1 MKQLKLSFLLC
12 FITIVTFAQTA
23 QRGEQNPP
31 APGIGIVI
39 KRNPGGGASKMVVTN
54 EKGEAT
60 IKINEAGNY
69 TLSLS
74 QTQGKSAGEPIPGLT
89 IKLGKNP
96 GGNQFQ
102 VTTNEKGEAELKGL
116 ERGEYNLQVMQ
127 PAAAQASTD
136 HIGHVTLIKKNGEKA
151 RTTMTTTSSTD
162 YVGHVTL
169 LRYSQLYFG
178 TGFIMP
184 SSTTKDGANSVNGLD
199 FNIGYYHP
207 IWAWE
212 KSMISFGLNAEFGYN
227 IGNGDRNLDQYTVYN
242 VSGQSQLPTVS
253 ERGDKKP
260 GQELGFRGAAGLQ
273 LNVHLGDKFT
283 ISPIINAGYLN
294 ITHKEFAV
302 SETIYPQ
309 GNQFTYDLLTQ
320 KESKT
325 SGLGVLPKLR
335 MTYNISP
342 RIGIWVEGN
351 YTMGPK
357 INTEVTTFAPE
368 PSAGVD
374 GTYTLSQFENGTYS
388 TSKRETSYRAIGVSG
403 GIVVSLGKPKGDK
416 PTVGTLNPPL
426 STTTSGGTVAN
437 PQNLQN
443 CPKGTYPNKCDG
455 YGVCNPCLG
464 CCPCFWLEEVNG
476 KTIVHEDYCDNN
488 GKIVKQ
494 EEYYDLKTGSINYF
508 RYNQDFTIDNE
519 DLNSVLGAKSFTI
532 KKGLYSVDRSIQGI
546 GGIII
551 LDLAN
556 PIPINNK
563 IIKEGKKFNG
573 TYPKDVNC
581 DGPGNTCFYDK
592 KSNNKKDLQSFIMTP
607 IIVGEFITKIKIQ
620 FDRGKDPAAPGF

>member
-1 MKQLKLSFLLC
+1 MKFNKQLKLSFLLC

-31 APGIGIVI
+31 MPGIGVVI

-74 QTQGKSAGEPIPGLT
+74 QTQGKSAGEPIPG
-89 IKLGKNP
+89 IIVKCGKNP
-96 GGNQFQ
+96 GGSQFQ
-102 VTTNEKGEAELKGL
+102 VTTNEKGEAELKDL
-116 ERGEYNLQVMQ
+116 ERGEYNLQVLQ
-127 PAAAQASTD
+127 PAAAQATTD
-136 HIGHVTLIKKNGEKA
+136 YVGHVTLLKKNGEKA

-169 LRYSQLYFG
+169 MRYSQLYFG
-178 TGFIMP
+178 TGLILP

-212 KSMISFGLNAEFGYN
+212 KSMISLGLNAEMGYN

-242 VSGQSQLPTVS
+242 LAGQSQLPTVS

-260 GQELGFRGAAGLQ
+260 GKEAGFRGAAGLQ

-283 ISPIINAGYLN
+283 VSPIINAGYLN

-309 GNQFTYDLLTQ
+309 GNEFTYDLLTQ

-357 INTEVTTFAPE
+357 ITTESIRFAPE

-374 GTYTLSQFENGTYS
+374 GTYTLSQFENGTYT
-388 TSKRETSYRAIGVSG
+388 TSKREASYSAVGVSG
-403 GIVVSLGKPKGDK
+403 GIVVNLGKSSKSDYVGHVTLIKKNGQSKEVFCPAGSVMINGRCIPETVINSPWLDKETGLIKYFEYTEDYTITNNELTKKLGVEELIIAKGKYTIERSKVDDDGVVVLTLKK
-416 PTVGTLNPPL
+416 PIKITSKEVTVETYNPRGKNCNDFGNNCFYVPEPLNKTDVKSKISVTPIVIN
-426 STTTSGGTVAN
+426 GVAN
-437 PQNLQN
+437 QI
-443 CPKGTYPNKCDG
+443 K
-455 YGVCNPCLG
+455 V
-464 CCPCFWLEEVNG
+464 
-476 KTIVHEDYCDNN
+476 
-488 GKIVKQ
+488 
-494 EEYYDLKTGSINYF
+494 
-508 RYNQDFTIDNE
+508 RY
-519 DLNSVLGAKSFTI
+519 
-532 KKGLYSVDRSIQGI
+532 
-546 GGIII
+546 
-551 LDLAN
+551 
-556 PIPINNK
+556 
-563 IIKEGKKFNG
+563 
-573 TYPKDVNC
+573 
-581 DGPGNTCFYDK
+581 
-592 KSNNKKDLQSFIMTP
+592 
-607 IIVGEFITKIKIQ
+607 
-620 FDRGKDPAAPGF
+620 DRGVGPPGRELGF